1 MPVLVTAGS
10 VSAVCACQ
18 LLNQDPISQRDFI
31 LSLQPQNNPPLLKLC
46 RCKPIKEGKSGYL
59 LLVRGRKLL
68 EIQHSSAWCKQPA
81 ACALNAVF
89 PANEAPALVTERSL
103 ITVPFLLVVWVPVPH
118 LASYLKQRTR
128 CQDLCLSKLSRDRR
142 RAPHAIALLRAAEE
156 PCAEASRARPSQLQR
171 LTFRW
176 FCHTARYT
184 S

>member
-1 MPVLVTAGS
+1 MSGS
-10 VSAVCACQ
+10 GQPGPILCACSRHSRQ
-18 LLNQDPISQRDFI
+18 CQR
-31 LSLQPQNNPPLLKLC
+31 SLCLPTAESGSHQPEGLPFL
-46 RCKPIKEGKSGYL
+46 KEGKSGYL

-81 ACALNAVF
+81 ACTLNAVF

-142 RAPHAIALLRAAEE
+142 RALHAIALLRAAEE
-156 PCAEASRARPSQLQR
+156 PCAEASRARPSRLQR